1 MEIQIHIYIDRAGQ
15 RYGPYSLADAKQ
27 YLSEG
32 TLLSTDSAWHDGL
45 ADWIPLAQ
53 VEGIA
58 EGSGHYSKPPPPSPR
73 SSSAAGPRPVPAYA
87 EEQQKCKLVLIL
99 GILLTLSALLPVYN
113 PAGGMMG
120 SSASSFMFPTF
131 KFEGKPGMAIV
142 QAILPLILGITLCS
156 IAYTTRAIARSI
168 VLLSLGGVSLIIR
181 LVASSNSGTS
191 MGYGGGPMDGI
202 SHVAAGTMI
211 FFVGWTCLLMG
222 AGTRYYRPANKLA
235 FILAVVGG
243 GFLCLFWFIPDNGL
257 PLVQVFKSFKDS
269 VLLGFGML
277 AWMLMVIAGS
287 VLSFVNLPSRPAN
300 TAHRLARLSA
310 FLVMGS
316 LLVLAAFVM
325 LAPIVSAPEMLK
337 MGDRFKMAF
346 MLFTFLLTMGVSVF
360 GQLLLLPLG
369 GMDLFT
375 GRADR

>member
-257 PLVQVFKSFKDS
+257 PLVQVFKSFKGS

>member
-1 MEIQIHIYIDRAGQ
+1 MEIQIHIDRAGQ

-120 SSASSFMFPTF
+120 SSTSSFMFPTF
-131 KFEGKPGMAIV
+131 MFEGKPGMAIV

-191 MGYGGGPMDGI
+191 RGYGGGPMDGI

-325 LAPIVSAPEMLK
+325 LAPIASAPEMVK

-375 GRADR
+375 GRADG

>member
-1 MEIQIHIYIDRAGQ
+1 MEIQIHIHIDRAGQ

-168 VLLSLGGVSLIIR
+168 VLLSLGGVSLIIT

-243 GFLCLFWFIPDNGL
+243 GLLCLFWFIPDNGL
-257 PLVQVFKSFKDS
+257 PLVQVFKSFKGS

>member
-1 MEIQIHIYIDRAGQ
+1 MEIQIHIHIDRAGQ

-168 VLLSLGGVSLIIR
+168 VLLSLGGVSLIIT

-257 PLVQVFKSFKDS
+257 PLVQVFKSFKGS

>member
-1 MEIQIHIYIDRAGQ
+1 MEIQIHIHIDRAGQ

-257 PLVQVFKSFKDS
+257 PLVQVFKSFKGS

>member
-1 MEIQIHIYIDRAGQ
+1 MEIQIHIHIDRAGQ

-168 VLLSLGGVSLIIR
+168 VLLSLGGVSLIIT

-257 PLVQVFKSFKDS
+257 PLVQVFKSFKGS

-316 LLVLAAFVM
+316 LLVLAAFIM
-325 LAPIVSAPEMLK
+325 LASMADSQGMGK
-337 MGDRFKMAF
+337 MSDRFKVGF
-346 MLFTFLLTMGVSVF
+346 MFLTFLLTMGVSVF

>member
-1 MEIQIHIYIDRAGQ
+1 M
-15 RYGPYSLADAKQ
+15 
-27 YLSEG
+27 
-32 TLLSTDSAWHDGL
+32 
-45 ADWIPLAQ
+45 
-53 VEGIA
+53 
-58 EGSGHYSKPPPPSPR
+58 
-73 SSSAAGPRPVPAYA
+73 
-87 EEQQKCKLVLIL
+87 LIL

-120 SSASSFMFPTF
+120 NSASSFMFPTF
-131 KFEGKPGMAIV
+131 MFEGKPGMAIV

-181 LVASSNSGTS
+181 LVASSNSGF
-191 MGYGGGPMDGI
+191 GELDDDAVGQLGGEIFANEIRFDGQF
-202 SHVAAGTMI
+202 AAGTMI

-325 LAPIVSAPEMLK
+325 LAPIASAPEMVK

-375 GRADR
+375 GRTDR